1 MMLAAGAGR
10 EARLLGLA
18 YELKEAV
25 GWPRIQGPREALEQG
40 ARRPSP
46 EPISHRGYAC
56 VSFSVVAPLA
66 QSAERLHGK
75 EKVYGS
81 IP

>member
-1 MMLAAGAGR
+1 MTPAEVMSHPRARPCMVTPVAAT
-10 EARLLGLA
+10 ARPQDD
-18 YELKEAV
+18 E
-25 GWPRIQGPREALEQG
+25 
-40 ARRPSP
+40 
-46 EPISHRGYAC
+46 
-56 VSFSVVAPLA
+56 APLA